1 MRGFELGVQQRPD
14 PRRVVSV
21 TFVNDDWVEVR
32 LDGAVIEEGHE
43 ITNHTIR
50 KVVEAL
56 GFRYEQNQAYRNIY
70 TGEPVDSLEDA
81 YLMPDDD

>member
-32 LDGAVIEEGHE
+32 LDGALIGEGHE
-43 ITNHTIR
+43 IANTLQ

-56 GFRYEQNQAYRNIY
+56 GFRCEQNQVYRNIY
-70 TGEPVDSLEDA
+70 TNEPVDSLEDA

>member
-32 LDGAVIEEGHE
+32 LDGALIEEGHE
-43 ITNHTIR
+43 ITNTLQ

-56 GFRYEQNQAYRNIY
+56 GFRYEQNQVYRNIY
-70 TGEPVDSLEDA
+70 TNEPVDS
-81 YLMPDDD
+81 PRSPI